1 MITRPRR
8 FGLTLCFA
16 VIRDAAR
23 LTVTE
28 GRRGVSVARVI
39 ARLEPGGAQLGALRL
54 SLALRAFGI
63 RSVVFAGEATLHG
76 ARLFRA
82 AGIDVE
88 VWGRA
93 SGLQY
98 ECSHA
103 FADWLRPRLAG
114 AQLVH
119 GHMFGAWWGASEAAP
134 RGMPL
139 VASEH
144 NAIRW
149 PGEPRREEMR
159 RALLRIDAFFAHG
172 PASRTEALDLGL
184 PRTRLIEGR
193 SAIEPPAREARPG
206 LPRPRIV
213 YAGRLHPEKGPDL
226 LLEALGLLSDPPATI
241 ILGTGPLAR
250 PLRVRAVTLGI
261 DRIVTFAGWR
271 APVGPWLRGATAC
284 VVPSRC
290 EAWSQT
296 AVTAMAN
303 RVPVIGA
310 AVEGLP
316 DTLGDRRGVLVP
328 PDDPAVLAVAIEDAL
343 AGRLAVDRERA
354 RRYAERLTAKRV
366 ADYYARVYARLLPQ
380 LELRGSEAKAA

>member
-1 MITRPRR
+1 M
-8 FGLTLCFA
+8 GLT
-16 VIRDAAR
+16 VR
-23 LTVTE
+23 E
-28 GRRGVSVARVI
+28 GRREVSVARVI

-54 SLALRAFGI
+54 SLALRALGI

-82 AGIDVE
+82 AGIELE

-93 SGLQY
+93 SHLQY
-98 ECSHA
+98 ECSDA
-103 FADWLRPRLAG
+103 FANWLRPRMAG
-114 AQLVH
+114 SQLVH
-119 GHMFGAWWGASEAAP
+119 GHMFGAWWAASEAAP
-134 RGMPL
+134 HGVPV

-144 NAIRW
+144 NAVRW

-159 RALLRIDAFFAHG
+159 RALPRVDAFFAHG
-172 PASRTEALDLGL
+172 PASGTEALALGL

-206 LPRPRIV
+206 LPSPKIV
-213 YAGRLHPEKGPDL
+213 YVGRLHPEKGPDL
-226 LLEALGLLSDPPATI
+226 LLEALALLPDPPATV
-241 ILGTGPLAR
+241 ILGTGQLAR
-250 PLRVRAVTLGI
+250 PLRARAVTLGI

-271 APVGPWLRGATAC
+271 APVGPWLRGAAAC

-316 DTLGDRRGVLVP
+316 DTLEDRRGVLVP
-328 PDDPAVLAVAIEDAL
+328 PDDPAALAAAIQDAL
-343 AGRLAVDRERA
+343 AGRLAVDLAGA
-354 RRYAERLTAKRV
+354 RRYAECFTAKRV
-366 ADYYARVYARLLPQ
+366 ADHYARVYARLLPQ
-380 LELRGSEAKAA
+380 LELRCSEAKAA